1 MNNQNVFFEEDNI
14 RNILDTLD
22 NENLATL
29 EDYKQEEE

>member
-29 EDYKQEEE
+29 EDYK